1 MGEEIEK
8 QIRMIE
14 KIKNI
19 VFDLGGVLID
29 LDFPR
34 ALKAFEHAG
43 LIDIAQ
49 NVQAFS
55 REGIFMDLELGNISP
70 KDFFQSICARSEKTL
85 QMEKAIEYWNL
96 ILLDAPQEK
105 LDVVRNLRKNYHVH
119 LLSNTNQPHWEY
131 ICKNCFGKDGHTIDD
146 YFEKKFLSFEMHL
159 AKPDQRIFQ
168 QMLQDGGMLPE
179 ETLFIDDSEANCM
192 AAKEM
197 GIHTIHYK
205 IGEDLRKIF
214 E

>member
-1 MGEEIEK
+1 
-8 QIRMIE
+8 MIE

-34 ALKAFEHAG
+34 ALKAFEQAG

-70 KDFFQSICARSEKTL
+70 KDFFQSICARSEKPL

-105 LDVVRNLRKNYHVH
+105 LDVVRNLRKSYHVH
-119 LLSNTNQPHWEY
+119 LLSNTNEPHWEY
-131 ICKNCFGKDGHTIDD
+131 ICQTCFNKDGYTVND
-146 YFEKKFLSFEMHL
+146 YFEKIFLSYEMHL
-159 AKPDQRIFQ
+159 AKPDKAIFE
-168 QMLQDGGMLPE
+168 QMLCEAQLVPE
-179 ETLFIDDSEANCM
+179 ETLFIDDSEANCQS
-192 AAKEM
+192 ASEL
-197 GIHTIHYK
+197 GIQVHRYL
-205 IGEDLRKIF
+205 IGENLKKIF